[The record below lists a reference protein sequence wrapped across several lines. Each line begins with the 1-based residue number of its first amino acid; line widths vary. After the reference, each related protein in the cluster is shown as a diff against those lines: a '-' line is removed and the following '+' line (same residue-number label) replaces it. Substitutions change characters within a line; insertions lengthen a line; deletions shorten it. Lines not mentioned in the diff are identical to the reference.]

1 MAGLSLIG
9 NMMRGNAKET
19 IIASSHRTINK
30 IKSLLDNLHCESDI
44 NPKDAHFWEDKGI
57 FL

>member
-1 MAGLSLIG
+1 
-9 NMMRGNAKET
+9 MMRGNAKES